1 MFNQKGLVFMLFLKE
16 LTCIKFRHKETAV
29 DAKVSYVNSEGQ
41 ELRSPKIN
49 SGNVGEGFETTM
61 PEYQLA
67 INGYTLKEIQE
78 PAISTFR
85 KEAQV
90 YERSDAA
97 PVTVRYQDSQG
108 NQLSE
113 PKILSGK
120 IGLSC
125 ESEAKEITG
134 WYVIETPSNASGIFS
149 EEVQEVVY
157 TYASQ
162 LENEEKNDD
171 KVSENNY

>member
-1 MFNQKGLVFMLFLKE
+1 M
-16 LTCIKFRHKETAV
+16 
-29 DAKVSYVNSEGQ
+29 
-41 ELRSPKIN
+41 
-49 SGNVGEGFETTM
+49 
-61 PEYQLA
+61 
-67 INGYTLKEIQE
+67 
-78 PAISTFR
+78 
-85 KEAQV
+85 

-162 LENEEKNDD
+162 LENEEKNDEN
-171 KVSENNY
+171 VSENNY